1 MKALRNCFAVGLV
14 GGLGLGVLDARADLE
29 VSASVSIHAQAD
41 FYAPLSTHGAWIEV
55 GSYGRCWRPAS
66 VAVEWRPYCEGHW
79 VWTDCGWY
87 WASDEPWGWACYHYG
102 YWVFDPVQ
110 AWIWVPG
117 VEWGPAWVSWRVGG
131 GYIGWAPL
139 PPPHVTVAVA
149 GPQFV
154 FVETGRF
161 HEPVRPSS
169 VIVNTTT
176 IINKTTVINNIKH
189 ETRTVGGAGPQ
200 KVVVNEGPGLDVV
213 SKASGK
219 QVKAV
224 PIQVAARQTP
234 APPEVTRGKNEPRSN
249 AKPSVAPPE
258 QPQSGPERKAVP
270 NEKTGPPTKRTA
282 PDARKRPGGEKS
294 FVAPSREPKPVP
306 ERKSPP
312 NEKRE
317 QPARPTPPDGKGEGN
332 SHEKGDKGPE
342 KR

>member
-1 MKALRNCFAVGLV
+1 MKSLCNCFAIGLV
-14 GGLGLGVLDARADLE
+14 GGLGIGALSARADLE

-55 GSYGRCWRPAS
+55 GSYGRCWRPAG

-102 YWVFDPVQ
+102 SWVFDPVH

-154 FVETGRF
+154 FVETSRF
-161 HEPVRPSS
+161 HEPLRPST
-169 VIVNTTT
+169 VVVNSTT
-176 IINKTTVINNIKH
+176 IINQTTVINNIKR

-213 SKASGK
+213 QKATGK

-224 PIQVAARQTP
+224 PIQEAARQTP
-234 APPEVTRGKNEPRSN
+234 APPEVTRGKHEPRSN
-249 AKPSVAPPE
+249 AKPSVALPE
-258 QPQSGPERKAVP
+258 QP
-270 NEKTGPPTKRTA
+270 
-282 PDARKRPGGEKS
+282 
-294 FVAPSREPKPVP
+294 
-306 ERKSPP
+306 KSPGID
-312 NEKRE
+312 NYE
-317 QPARPTPPDGKGEGN
+317 QPGRGGIAPPPKEPLPPDRPSGKPSLTPEGRGEGK
-332 SHEKGDKGPE
+332 SHEKGDKGGKDKP
-342 KR
+342 